1 MKRITIPY
9 TEKETVWINQYPAM
23 KVDALFRRMIN
34 FLIESKSLG
43 LDQNDAIEISRS
55 TVKQEMG
62 ARV

>member
-1 MKRITIPY
+1 MKRITISY
-9 TEKETVWINQYPAM
+9 TEKEEDWINEYPAM

-55 TVKQEMG
+55 TVKREMG
-62 ARV
+62 ASV

>member
-55 TVKQEMG
+55 TVQREMG
-62 ARV
+62 VSI

>member
-1 MKRITIPY
+1 MNRITISY
-9 TEKETVWINQYPAM
+9 TEKEEVWINEYPAM

-55 TVKQEMG
+55 TVQRGMG
-62 ARV
+62 VSI

>member
-1 MKRITIPY
+1 MKRITISY
-9 TEKETVWINQYPAM
+9 TEKEEVWINQYPAM

-55 TVKQEMG
+55 SVQREMG
-62 ARV
+62 VSI

>member
-1 MKRITIPY
+1 MKRITISY
-9 TEKETVWINQYPAM
+9 TEKEEVWINQYPAM

-55 TVKQEMG
+55 TVKREMG
-62 ARV
+62 ASI